1 MEQPNLVVAINHVL
15 GTTIPSE
22 APFAE
27 LRTRLQ
33 QEINRLIEND
43 FQQLVDILYRV
54 DVDER
59 KLKFLLQENVGADTP
74 EIIADLIIN
83 RQMEKIR
90 SRAAFKPK
98 DDESNEEKW

>member
-1 MEQPNLVVAINHVL
+1 MEQPNLVASINNVL
-15 GTTIPSE
+15 GSSMPADT
-22 APFAE
+22 PFAA

-33 QEINRLIEND
+33 EEINRLIEND
-43 FQQLVDILYRV
+43 FQQLVDVLYRV

-90 SRAAFKPK
+90 SRAAFIPK
-98 DDESNEEKW
+98 EGDSDEEKW